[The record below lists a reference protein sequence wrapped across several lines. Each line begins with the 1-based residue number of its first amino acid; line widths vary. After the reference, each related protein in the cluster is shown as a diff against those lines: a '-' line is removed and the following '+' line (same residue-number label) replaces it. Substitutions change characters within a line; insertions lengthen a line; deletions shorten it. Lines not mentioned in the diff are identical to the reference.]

1 MLRGMGEICGKSLVA
16 CQNPAMTRTPT
27 AAASASLSL
36 RAFLAFL
43 AFLSFLSFLPFLVF
57 LTACSRQPAPPRA
70 WLGAVT
76 SIATPA
82 AHGARFPNLASAS
95 DGQTVVMSWLEPG
108 ADGDFRL
115 RYAEWQRRQ
124 SWGAPIEV
132 ASGKDWFINWADF
145 PSVVPANG
153 GPWAAHWLQ
162 QKPGSVYAYDVMTRL
177 SADGG
182 RTWSEPH
189 SPHDDGTATE
199 HGFVSIA
206 NSGGRPYGVW
216 LDGRKT
222 LGEGHDHAAGNHAAA
237 AGAMTLRGAVL
248 TPEGAIDG
256 SEIDTRVCDC
266 CQTDLAV
273 SGDALLVVYRNR
285 SEDETRD
292 IQAARLVDGVWTPP
306 VTVHADGW
314 RIDACPVNGPAVAAH
329 GSEVAV
335 AWFTAPDQPRVR
347 LAFSADG
354 GRSFGP
360 PLEVANGKVVGRVD
374 VVLLQ
379 DGRAVVS
386 WLAETAHGAVIRAQ
400 PYDHA
405 GATDAARDIATSNV
419 ARSSGF
425 PQMVKVPGGLLFAW
439 TESGPTPA
447 VRTAFAPIE

>member
-1 MLRGMGEICGKSLVA
+1 M
-16 CQNPAMTRTPT
+16 

-36 RAFLAFL
+36 PTFPTFRPFLAFL
-43 AFLSFLSFLPFLVF
+43 PFLSFL
-57 LTACSRQPAPPRA
+57 TACNREPASPRA
-70 WLGAVT
+70 WLGTVT
-76 SIATPA
+76 PIAAPA
-82 AHGARFPNLASAS
+82 APGARFPNLASAA

-108 ADGDFRL
+108 ADDGFHL
-115 RYAEWQRRQ
+115 RYAEWQRTQ
-124 SWGAPIEV
+124 NWGTPIEV
-132 ASGKDWFINWADF
+132 ASGEDWFINWADF

-162 QKPGSVYAYDVMTRL
+162 QKPGGVYAYDVMTRL
-177 SADGG
+177 SSDGG
-182 RTWSEPH
+182 RTWSEPY
-189 SPHDDGTATE
+189 SPHDDHTATE

-216 LDGRKT
+216 LDGRKAV
-222 LGEGHDHAAGNHAAA
+222 GEGHDHAAHDHAVQ

-248 TPEGAIDG
+248 TPAGAIDG
-256 SEIDTRVCDC
+256 SEIDARVCDC

-292 IQAARLVDGVWTPP
+292 IQAARRVDGVWTSP

-329 GSEVAV
+329 GNEVAV

-347 LAFSADG
+347 LAFSSDG
-354 GRSFGP
+354 GRSFAP

-386 WLAETAHGAVIRAQ
+386 WLAATANGAVIRAQ
-400 PYDHA
+400 PYDHS
-405 GATDAARDIATSNV
+405 GAKGAARDIATSNV

-425 PQMVKVPGGLLFAW
+425 PQMVKVAGGLLFAW
-439 TESGPTPA
+439 TENGPTPA

>member
-1 MLRGMGEICGKSLVA
+1 MPESCDDSHSNCSGQHLL
-16 CQNPAMTRTPT
+16 P
-27 AAASASLSL
+27 
-36 RAFLAFL
+36 
-43 AFLSFLSFLPFLVF
+43 SFLPFLPFLSFLAF
-57 LTACSRQPAPPRA
+57 LTACSREPASPRS
-70 WLGAVT
+70 WLGPVT
-76 SIATPA
+76 PIAAPA
-82 AHGARFPNLASAS
+82 APGARFPNLASAA
-95 DGQTVVMSWLEPG
+95 DDQTVVMSWLEPG
-108 ADGDFRL
+108 TGDEFRL
-115 RYAEWQRRQ
+115 RYAEWQRTQR
-124 SWGAPIEV
+124 WGTPIEV

-153 GPWAAHWLQ
+153 GPWTAHWLQ
-162 QKPGSVYAYDVMTRL
+162 QKPGGVYAYDVMTRL

-182 RTWSEPH
+182 RTWSEPY

-206 NSGGRPYGVW
+206 NIGGRPYGVW

-222 LGEGHDHAAGNHAAA
+222 GGEGHDHAADDHAAA

-256 SEIDTRVCDC
+256 SEIDARVCDC

-273 SGDALLVVYRNR
+273 SGNALLVVYRNR

-292 IQAARLVDGVWTPP
+292 IQSARLVDGVWTSP

-329 GSEVAV
+329 GDEVAV

-347 LAFSADG
+347 LAFSSDG

-386 WLAETAHGAVIRAQ
+386 WLAETANGAVIRAQ
-400 PYDHA
+400 PYNHA
-405 GATDAARDIATSNV
+405 GATDPARDIATSNV

-425 PQMVKVPGGLLFAW
+425 PQMVKVAGGLLFAW
-439 TESGPTPA
+439 TENGPTPA
-447 VRTAFAPIE
+447 VRTAFAPID